1 MTSREYENKMDNL
14 SFQITQ
20 LVLEH
25 CSRSFGFELTDF
37 TQCRGII
44 ESELKNPILN
54 ALDYYLNE
62 TD

>member
-1 MTSREYENKMDNL
+1 MTNREYDKKMDNL

-37 TQCRGII
+37 EQCKSII
-44 ESELKNPILN
+44 EGELKTPILN
-54 ALDYYLNE
+54 ALDYHLNG